1 MKRSN
6 KIFLALLCVTFLGFT
21 AACRQLD
28 VIGNG
33 ALKSFQ
39 EVTNAVP
46 DRIEADEMNG
56 GWALTT
62 PDDSARFIWS
72 KDFSKSLF
80 HDVMLE
86 FSAQPFL
93 DAGLDVSR
101 LPEEIVVYEDKIMV
115 GTKLGEEAF
124 AYRGDITP
132 YASFEQIVKLK
143 GGSIGYHTA
152 LDHFGIDLSGGNM
165 FEWAKDMNT
174 NDKDI
179 VFVLNPEP
187 FIQAGVDPDK
197 VAGWAFA
204 KVPTMDE
211 VGKKVEVD
219 KLLKPFNLK

>member
-1 MKRSN
+1 MKRYK
-6 KIFLALLCVTFLGFT
+6 KILLVSMCFMILTFT
-21 AACRQLD
+21 AACKQLD
-28 VIGNG
+28 VVASN

-39 EVTNAVP
+39 EVTNTVP

-56 GWALTT
+56 GWALTA

-72 KDFSKSLF
+72 KDFSKSPL

-93 DAGLDVSR
+93 DAGLDASR

-124 AYRGDITP
+124 TYRGDITP

-152 LDHFGIDLSGGNM
+152 LDHYGIDLAGGNM

-179 VFVLNPEP
+179 AFVLNPEP

-197 VAGWAFA
+197 VEAGFSPRCLRWIRT
-204 KVPTMDE
+204 V
-211 VGKKVEVD
+211 KKS
-219 KLLKPFNLK
+219 KWINCLKPFNLK

>member
-1 MKRSN
+1 MKRY
-6 KIFLALLCVTFLGFT
+6 KKVFLVSMCFMILGFT
-21 AACRQLD
+21 AACQQLD
-28 VIGNG
+28 VIGSD

-39 EVTNAVP
+39 EVTNTVP

-56 GWALTT
+56 GWALTA
-62 PDDSARFIWS
+62 PDDSVRFIWS
-72 KDFSKSLF
+72 KDFSKSPL

-93 DAGLDVSR
+93 DAGLDTGK

-124 AYRGDITP
+124 TYRGDITP
-132 YASFEQIVKLK
+132 YASFEQIVRLK
-143 GGSIGYHTA
+143 GDSIGYHTA
-152 LDHFGIDLSGGNM
+152 LDHYGIDLAGGNM

-187 FIQAGVDPDK
+187 FIEAGADPDK
-197 VAGWAFA
+197 VEGWAFA
-204 KVPTMDE
+204 KVPTMDKD
-211 VGKKVEVD
+211 GKKVEVD